1 MAFRP
6 RLTRSP
12 TSPVPCTLCPQMST
26 KVAQANL
33 TDAVKELR
41 FRWER
46 ARSEWDDHASRRF
59 EKEVLAPL
67 EPMVIAALKS
77 LEHVNELMI
86 QARRECEDNG

>member
-1 MAFRP
+1 
-6 RLTRSP
+6 
-12 TSPVPCTLCPQMST
+12 MST